1 VRGQS
6 GNWLSYLD
14 EGVVEWWLIHQRYLR
29 GLNQVRAALEILV
42 HRGVVKM
49 ERGGNGEFIYLYG
62 RKNLKN

>member
-1 VRGQS
+1 
-6 GNWLSYLD
+6 
-14 EGVVEWWLIHQRYLR
+14 VEWWLIHQRYLR